1 MCAVKFA
8 YIGSNLS
15 DLKVYDIV
23 EKSYDP
29 QAEIKGLSK
38 DLFKNVP
45 TLKDMAVVCTLN
57 SKAGLVFEDGKFNKQ
72 GEPTEAALKVF
83 GEKLG

>member
-1 MCAVKFA
+1 M
-8 YIGSNLS
+8 
-15 DLKVYDIV
+15 

-29 QAEIKGLSK
+29 QAPITGMSS
-38 DLFKNVP
+38 DIFRQ
-45 TLKDMAVVCTLN
+45 AVSLRDIAIVCTLN
-57 SKAGLVFEDGKFNKQ
+57 SKAGIVYEDGKFNKQ